1 MADDQE
7 QVSGNFRAPTWA
19 MGAILAALLG
29 GGAILGVTGSTAR
42 PASPAVPL
50 SHDSTLMEAQ
60 KAAQAEVQAQAA
72 ATAGALSR
80 IEGKI
85 DRQAAEIATV
95 RESVAEIRGEL
106 KAKAPR
112 R

>member
-50 SHDSTLMEAQ
+50 GHDSTLMEAQ
-60 KAAQAEVQAQAA
+60 KAAQAAITAQSA
-72 ATAGALSR
+72 ATAAALVR
-80 IEGKI
+80 IEGKL
-85 DRQAAEIATV
+85 DTQAAEIATV
-95 RESVAEIRGEL
+95 RESVAEIRGQL
-106 KAKAPR
+106 KAPKR
-112 R
+112 